1 MPKGPKGFSD
11 EEKTDLRTKL
21 CEECE
26 RSWTQYGYKKTSI
39 GELTSKVGL
48 STGSF
53 YLLYSA
59 KEDLFCD
66 TLQRIQN
73 RLKKGIEDIVREM
86 SGKSG
91 FISVMQFNFQEYN
104 KSPVLY
110 DLGTTDFLAFMNKL
124 PKDRVKKLEFDS
136 TSFFIDTIK
145 ELNLTLKIDEEKA
158 HSILS
163 ALLYT
168 VTLKEK
174 IPYDNF
180 EVFEFILNSVVDQL
194 FE

>member
-11 EEKTDLRTKL
+11 EEKNDLRTKL
-21 CEECE
+21 CQECE
-26 RSWTQYGYKKTSI
+26 RSWAQYGYKKTSI

-48 STGSF
+48 STGAF

-73 RLKKGIEDIVREM
+73 RLKEGIKDILEEM

-91 FISVMQFNFQEYN
+91 FISIMRFNFQEYD

-110 DLGTTDFLAFMNKL
+110 DFGTTDFLAFKNKL

-136 TSFFIDTIK
+136 TLFFIDTIK
-145 ELNLTLKIDEEKA
+145 ALNLTLKVNEEKA

-174 IPYDNF
+174 LPYDCF
-180 EVFEFILNSVVDQL
+180 EVFEFMLNSVVDQL